1 MYSYLKNLEK
11 RLTDDQ
17 KDMLKRI
24 YAPVAVATPLDDSRR
39 DVCILPDGEIR
50 SYGRLYQ
57 TKHMSR
63 DAQIAYL
70 SSTDGGLSWNIKYSE
85 AKMNACTYIEKAGV
99 YLASCE
105 GYNNNK
111 YIEKDLYIYRSTIGP
126 DDTDPEVI
134 KVAEGGY
141 YDAFLPQQ
149 SFFTDR
155 VWFTAQEKGIP
166 SFFYSD
172 DFGKTWTERKI
183 TAMPVFETVFPHKGL
198 RWSVGSGS
206 EPYVVELSRDKM
218 VMILRTPTDNFYKS
232 YSYDGGDSWTEP
244 EESTFYG
251 TNTTA
256 FMLRLTDGRVITF
269 WNNTKPLPQPN
280 HNLTFPPVTRGVME
294 GLGENAF
301 TNRDVAHAAITDDGE
316 NFIGY
321 REILLNEIRNNSDF
335 RYIGG
340 AASSADKS
348 VHQFQ
353 AFELPFNKVLVSAGQ
368 NKASRRL
375 VIFDIDWLYETS
387 RKEDFRNGMSN
398 LTTHTYVKSVCGSQ
412 HNKPH
417 VRNGHCSLNRTY
429 SALPVPNPEGDYN
442 EVLSISKH
450 HDDRLINDIG
460 GAVWNFPASKQ
471 GKVTVNL
478 KIVEKQARIA
488 LSDRWYNTCDP
499 YAAVQSPFWFEI
511 DAADIGAEFV
521 AINIDFDTDKGE
533 AKVFIGEELFFKVK
547 MTNPCPTGISY
558 LILQCATDG
567 DSKGFYVKEL
577 IKE

>member
-1 MYSYLKNLEK
+1 
-11 RLTDDQ
+11 
-17 KDMLKRI
+17 
-24 YAPVAVATPLDDSRR
+24 
-39 DVCILPDGEIR
+39 
-50 SYGRLYQ
+50 
-57 TKHMSR
+57 MSR

-134 KVAEGGY
+134 MVAEGGY

-183 TAMPVFETVFPHKGL
+183 TAMPVFEPVFPHKGL

-340 AASSADKS
+340 A
-348 VHQFQ
+348 
-353 AFELPFNKVLVSAGQ
+353 
-368 NKASRRL
+368 
-375 VIFDIDWLYETS
+375 
-387 RKEDFRNGMSN
+387 
-398 LTTHTYVKSVCGSQ
+398 
-412 HNKPH
+412 
-417 VRNGHCSLNRTY
+417 
-429 SALPVPNPEGDYN
+429 
-442 EVLSISKH
+442 
-450 HDDRLINDIG
+450 
-460 GAVWNFPASKQ
+460 VWNFPASKQ